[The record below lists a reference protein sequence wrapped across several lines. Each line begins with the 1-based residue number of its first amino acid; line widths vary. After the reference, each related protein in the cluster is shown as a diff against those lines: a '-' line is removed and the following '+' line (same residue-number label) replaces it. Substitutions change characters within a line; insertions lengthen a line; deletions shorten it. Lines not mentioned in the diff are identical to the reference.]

1 MSAQPPGLERFQR
14 ERSQATRAAIIAAVG
29 ELDRAGQQIN
39 ISALAR
45 HVGVDRSYLYEHPDL
60 LEQVRAL
67 GRSRSPHRPSRPA
80 AEQASLESLR
90 ARLEVAHTE
99 LARLRAENSE
109 LRRALERG
117 LGERWEEKLDKRQ

>member
-29 ELDRAGQQIN
+29 ELDRAGHQIN

-45 HVGVDRSYLYEHPDL
+45 KAGVDRSYLYEHPDL
-60 LEQVRAL
+60 LERIRAL
-67 GRSRSPHRPSRPA
+67 GSARSTHRPTRPA

-99 LARLRAENSE
+99 LNRLRAENNE
-109 LRRALERG
+109 QRRALELG
-117 LGERWEEKLDKRQ
+117 LGKRWEEKLDKRQ